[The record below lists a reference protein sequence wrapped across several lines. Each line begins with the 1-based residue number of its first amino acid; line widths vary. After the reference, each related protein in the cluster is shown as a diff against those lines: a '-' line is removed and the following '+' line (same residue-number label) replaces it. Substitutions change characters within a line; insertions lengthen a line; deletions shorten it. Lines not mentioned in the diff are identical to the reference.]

1 MKHEPL
7 MRMSSHHFHAV
18 LHGKIAIGSSG
29 TVFGRIIQ
37 PFDHRLLYVDWES
50 SPRAELWEAELV
62 LIGQFHFLRQ
72 FAEYLAHIG
81 YVAEKLVFDFGYD
94 GEQRYFIQCDFI
106 KKIADFNMQPARCV
120 QMDIDLV
127 RIKTERRQPFPI
139 DSRKKPAIACHVFQ
153 FLFRKSQPAE
163 FVEFAFERFQKLFG
177 IFSFVS
183 VVETESAHCV
193 RE

>member
-1 MKHEPL
+1 
-7 MRMSSHHFHAV
+7 
-18 LHGKIAIGSSG
+18 
-29 TVFGRIIQ
+29 
-37 PFDHRLLYVDWES
+37 
-50 SPRAELWEAELV
+50 
-62 LIGQFHFLRQ
+62 
-72 FAEYLAHIG
+72 
-81 YVAEKLVFDFGYD
+81 
-94 GEQRYFIQCDFI
+94 
-106 KKIADFNMQPARCV
+106 MQPARCV
-120 QMDIDLV
+120 QMNIDLV